1 MRKEVRMLFIVRER
15 KREREKKR
23 EREHENNLI
32 NMIVQLVNVPN
43 PRREDKLW
51 HLDQHSRHEAS
62 VNN

>member
-1 MRKEVRMLFIVRER
+1 MLFIVRER

-43 PRREDKLW
+43 PKGR
-51 HLDQHSRHEAS
+51 QIVASRSA
-62 VNN
+62 